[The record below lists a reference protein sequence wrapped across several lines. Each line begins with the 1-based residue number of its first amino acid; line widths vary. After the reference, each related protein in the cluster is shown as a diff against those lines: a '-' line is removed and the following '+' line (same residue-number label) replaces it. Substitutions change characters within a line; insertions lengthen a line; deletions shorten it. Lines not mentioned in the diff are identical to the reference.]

1 MLSGPDAGDSASGA
15 AARPEPYRAD
25 NVVLI
30 GPMGAGKSSV
40 ARLLSTWTGWRV
52 LDTDGWVRREQGG
65 RAIAEIFAERGEP
78 FFRDRESAAL
88 ESLRGRRRLVVATG
102 GGIVLR
108 PENRERL
115 RALGAVVWLTAE
127 DDVLF
132 ERVSRNQRRPLLH
145 TADPRATLVELLRA
159 RAPLYQSCAHLA
171 VDTSDK
177 THAEVAREVLDGVE
191 KIFPG
196 TVVN

>member
-1 MLSGPDAGDSASGA
+1 MRPAPSPDAEGRQRA
-15 AARPEPYRAD
+15 A
-25 NVVLI
+25 NLVLI

-40 ARLLSTWTGWRV
+40 ARLLSTWTGWRGV
-52 LDTDGWVRREQGG
+52 DTDGWVRREQGG
-65 RAIAEIFAERGEP
+65 LPIAEIFAARGEA

-88 ESLRGRRRLVVATG
+88 DSLRHRHRLIVATG

-115 RALGAVVWLTAE
+115 RALGAVIWLTAE
-127 DDVLF
+127 EDVLF

-159 RAPLYQSCAHLA
+159 RAPLYRSCAHFA
-171 VDTSDK
+171 VDTSRK
-177 THAEVAREVLDGVE
+177 THAGVAREVLDGVE